1 MPEQEWR
8 YVIVD
13 EKLEG
18 KLEKPSLK
26 FIMVMIFMILL
37 STLVVH
43 ILIKMTLKQ
52 LLTAIL
58 LCCSVQYVRL
68 VYLTVNT

>member
-1 MPEQEWR
+1 MTEQEWR

-18 KLEKPSLK
+18 KPSLK